1 MGAFKEHAIS
11 FETVAKRQ
19 TRIYS
24 DAADYGCPYNTKNV
38 PDDINLLIH
47 YANDLKGTSLQHSRT
62 EHDSG
67 VDITFRIGWEI
78 DEGFEC
84 GTEYHLSFNRTPK
97 HPSLIHKDCNAF
109 ISVKCNSYRT
119 PYKNR

>member
-1 MGAFKEHAIS
+1 MGVFKEHAVA

-24 DAADYGCPYNTKNV
+24 DACDYGRPYNTKNE
-38 PDDINLLIH
+38 PDDIQLLKH
-47 YANDLKGTSLQHSRT
+47 YANDLKGTSLQHTRT
-62 EHDSG
+62 EHASG

-84 GTEYHLSFNRTPK
+84 GTEYQLSFNRTPK
-97 HPSLIHKDCNAF
+97 HSSLINKECDAF
-109 ISVKCNSYRT
+109 ISVNIKSYRT